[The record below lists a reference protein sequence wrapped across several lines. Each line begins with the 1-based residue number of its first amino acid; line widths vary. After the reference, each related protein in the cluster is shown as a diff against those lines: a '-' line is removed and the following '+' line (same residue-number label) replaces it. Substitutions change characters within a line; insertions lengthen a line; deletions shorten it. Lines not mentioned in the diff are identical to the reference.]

1 MSTPSITAGQLLG
14 HYRLIERIGGGG
26 QGEVFRAHDERFDRD
41 VAIKILPIKALSDDA
56 ARKRFRQEAQAV
68 GKLSHPNIATA
79 FYFGEENG
87 IDFLVTEY
95 ISGARL
101 DEKLANG
108 PLPEETVL
116 ALGAEL
122 ASGLEAA
129 HHEGIIHRDLKP

>member
-1 MSTPSITAGQLLG
+1 MLVPSITVGQLLG
-14 HYRLIERIGGGG
+14 HYRILEKVGGGG

-41 VAIKILPIKALSDDA
+41 VALKILPVKALSDDA

-101 DEKLANG
+101 DEKLAQG
-108 PLPEETVL
+108 PF
-116 ALGAEL
+116 ARGNRFGARRSNSPAVCRRRIAP
-122 ASGLEAA
+122 ASSIAT
-129 HHEGIIHRDLKP
+129 